1 MRKKLLAAAC
11 LLQLASIYP
20 TALAAEQPKEDAAV
34 VSVDKCPALSKITT
48 EYVKYIGTEDKE
60 ELFLDKNG
68 NRVVPCSKDDLVYFF
83 ITNKYPD
90 GKALFEKSVNPIL
103 NKDFYDRA
111 ISVNLNSDA
120 VISYGKAH
128 LEVTDIYD
136 FQAQLKRKKLQES
149 NKKVA
154 MVGAADTIPNDMQPY
169 MQITEEMMS
178 SLPETYERLTNSEK
192 EKALTELYNTTF
204 ESVSQMYKENAP
216 KVLADFKSY
225 AVENN
230 RLVKPTTK
238 VIGQYSYD
246 ATLLDETND
255 NGEPYVQMENNDT
268 EDMFSTIDGNLYLTY
283 KENIAKA
290 DFYNQFNTHLTKV
303 VCSNFYSTDQKLSY
317 LEFLNKD
324 IGIVGQWAADY
335 AKAQKRSFDKNNL
348 DALNKQ
354 GLSEYSKLKVY
365 DKVNYH
371 NVLRQINAEIIN
383 KEFNKLPEMITRK
396 QYKSLSNIDKYKYA
410 PSRDGNFVDKS
421 KYVKNQLELVQ
432 KYEVK

>member
-1 MRKKLLAAAC
+1 
-11 LLQLASIYP
+11 
-20 TALAAEQPKEDAAV
+20 
-34 VSVDKCPALSKITT
+34 
-48 EYVKYIGTEDKE
+48 
-60 ELFLDKNG
+60 
-68 NRVVPCSKDDLVYFF
+68 
-83 ITNKYPD
+83 
-90 GKALFEKSVNPIL
+90 
-103 NKDFYDRA
+103 
-111 ISVNLNSDA
+111 
-120 VISYGKAH
+120 
-128 LEVTDIYD
+128 
-136 FQAQLKRKKLQES
+136 
-149 NKKVA
+149 
-154 MVGAADTIPNDMQPY
+154 
-169 MQITEEMMS
+169 
-178 SLPETYERLTNSEK
+178 
-192 EKALTELYNTTF
+192 
-204 ESVSQMYKENAP
+204 
-216 KVLADFKSY
+216 
-225 AVENN
+225 
-230 RLVKPTTK
+230 
-238 VIGQYSYD
+238 
-246 ATLLDETND
+246 
-255 NGEPYVQMENNDT
+255 MENNDT

-283 KENIAKA
+283 RENIAKA

-335 AKAQKRSFDKNNL
+335 AKAQKQSFDKNNL